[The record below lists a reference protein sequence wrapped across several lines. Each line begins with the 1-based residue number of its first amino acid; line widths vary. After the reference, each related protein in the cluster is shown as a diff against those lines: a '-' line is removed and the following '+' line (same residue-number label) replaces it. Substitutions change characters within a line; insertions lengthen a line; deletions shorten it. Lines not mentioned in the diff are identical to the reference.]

1 VPLALEMLE
10 AAAADEAGDKAKAA
24 EAEAVAAEKA
34 EEAVEAVEAG
44 EEAPPEEPEEP
55 KKPPPVLPERV
66 VMPDEVVSMMA
77 TNYTR
82 EAGVRP
88 DEGRAV
94 ILFYMETP
102 YTDRK

>member
-1 VPLALEMLE
+1 MPLALEMLE
-10 AAAADEAGDKAKAA
+10 AAAADEAADKAKAA

-34 EEAVEAVEAG
+34 EEAAEAG
-44 EEAPPEEPEEP
+44 EEAPPEEPEEPEEP

-102 YTDRK
+102 YTDGK

>member
-1 VPLALEMLE
+1 MPLALEMLE

-34 EEAVEAVEAG
+34 EEAVEAG

>member
-1 VPLALEMLE
+1 MPLALEMLE
-10 AAAADEAGDKAKAA
+10 AAAADEAADKAKAA

-34 EEAVEAVEAG
+34 EEAAEAG

-102 YTDRK
+102 YTDGK

>member
-10 AAAADEAGDKAKAA
+10 AAAADEAADKAKAA

-34 EEAVEAVEAG
+34 EEAAEAG

-102 YTDRK
+102 YTDGK